1 MNKSDRIREAYYEN
15 PEFSRKKLAQE
26 LNVRE
31 SYIRKVI
38 RPLKKN
44 NIKQGH
50 KPLEEKID
58 FNRTSK
64 NHAKLDLESSHN
76 NNLRTSLRGR

>member
-1 MNKSDRIREAYYEN
+1 MNKSDMIREAYYEN
-15 PEFSRKKLAQE
+15 PEFSRKKLAQK

-50 KPLEEKID
+50 KPLEEKIE
-58 FNRTSK
+58 FNQTSK
-64 NHAKLDLESSHN
+64 NNATLNLESLTITT
-76 NNLRTSLRGR
+76 LRTSLRGR